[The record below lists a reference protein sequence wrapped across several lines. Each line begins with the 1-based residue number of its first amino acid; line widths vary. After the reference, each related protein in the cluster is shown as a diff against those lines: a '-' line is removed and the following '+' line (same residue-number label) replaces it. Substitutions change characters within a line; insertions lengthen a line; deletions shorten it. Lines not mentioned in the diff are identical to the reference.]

1 MDNDVAV
8 PTQAEPR
15 PHMKLMPV
23 RDQLAA
29 KRALE
34 RERRAEAARIAAL
47 VQSMLHTRGDGQA
60 G

>member
-8 PTQAEPR
+8 PAELEPR
-15 PHMKLMPV
+15 HAAHMPGP
-23 RDQLAA
+23 DELAA

-34 RERRAEAARIAAL
+34 RERRAEAGRIAAL
-47 VQSMLHTRGDGQA
+47 VQSMLHTHGGDRA